1 MQLNVTTD
9 YAIRAMVFLAEEK
22 RLVTGVEIANK
33 MQIPAA
39 YLLSIM
45 GSLKKAGFITGK
57 RGNVGGYALER
68 PLDEISLWDIMTVTE
83 GTLQLAPCLENDPFA
98 SSESTGMGRVRRVYQ
113 DLQGDMEARLRG
125 VTLKQLVDGSSTG

>member
-33 MQIPAA
+33 MNIPPA

-45 GSLKKAGFITGK
+45 GALKKAGLISGK
-57 RGNVGGYALER
+57 RGNVGGYALEK
-68 PLDEISLWDIMTVTE
+68 PLDEISLWDVMAVTE
-83 GTLQLAPCLENDPFA
+83 GTMQIAPSLENDPFE
-98 SSESTGMGRVRRVYQ
+98 SDGSTGMGRVRFVYR
-113 DLQGDMEARLRG
+113 DLQGDVENYLRG
-125 VTLKQLVDGSSTG
+125 VTLKQLVDTP